1 MTAAELDALE
11 SLVGRS
17 LDAAETEQVDAHIA
31 DPDDRRDDLIAALL
45 SVGRTEVRAT
55 RVSEAGLLE
64 RWPAGPLAADA
75 FLAKLEAFASSGHA
89 LSGVVRRAMRFLA
102 LPEGLDLGAM
112 ATHTMIDALQSG
124 GVITADEAADAK
136 ALSAHSAP
144 ITVDQVSRALNLAQ
158 GRMVI

>member
-1 MTAAELDALE
+1 MTAAELAALE
-11 SLVGRS
+11 SLVGRP
-17 LDAAETEQVDAHIA
+17 LIAAETEQIEAHIA

-75 FLAKLEAFASSGHA
+75 FLAKLGAFAATQHA
-89 LSGVVRRAMRFLA
+89 AAGVVRRALRFMA
-102 LPEGLDLGAM
+102 TPEGLDLGAA
-112 ATHTMIDALQSG
+112 ATHAMLDMLQAG
-124 GVITADEAADAK
+124 GVVTADEVSAAK
-136 ALSAHSAP
+136 ELSRHAAP
-144 ITVDQVSRALNLAQ
+144 VSIEQVSRALNLAQ